1 MQAFYSFLLF
11 FTLLFSTSKM
21 NAQDDT
27 SVINDP
33 EHIEIAFDSKDPDKG
48 IYSLVNE
55 FKMQNIS
62 VSISN
67 IKRNNNNQIIA
78 IDIVMKS
85 DKGELKELHINRKKP
100 IKGIMLFVDKIEK
113 PEWSFGVKELDHEVN
128 S

>member
-1 MQAFYSFLLF
+1 
-11 FTLLFSTSKM
+11 M

-33 EHIEIAFDSKDPDKG
+33 ERIEIAFDSKDPDKG

-55 FKMQNIS
+55 FKRQNIS

-67 IKRNNNNQIIA
+67 IKRNKNNQIIA

-85 DKGELKELHINRKKP
+85 GKAMTKELHISRKKP
-100 IKGIMLFVDKIEK
+100 IKGILLFADKIEK
-113 PEWSFGVKELDHEVN
+113 TEWDFGAKELDREVN
-128 S
+128 P